1 LLLPSDKLYSKILVG
16 IDGSSD
22 SMRAVDKAMAIAKQ
36 NEAKLLVLHISPAH
50 FRIGSHSSDMA
61 TPSSPEYS
69 KQTDEDV
76 EKWFE
81 TIKLKANAM
90 NLSLETRVIS
100 SGYSVG
106 EIMVDLA
113 DKENVDL
120 IVVGTRGT
128 TGFKKLLLGSVAL
141 EVVTYSYCSVLVIK

>member
-1 LLLPSDKLYSKILVG
+1 
-16 IDGSSD
+16 
-22 SMRAVDKAMAIAKQ
+22 
-36 NEAKLLVLHISPAH
+36 
-50 FRIGSHSSDMA
+50 MA

-76 EKWFE
+76 DKWFE
-81 TIKLKANAM
+81 TIKHKANAM

-120 IVVGTRGT
+120 IVIGTRGT

-141 EVVTYSYCSVLVIK
+141 EVVTYSYCSVLVIR

>member
-1 LLLPSDKLYSKILVG
+1 
-16 IDGSSD
+16 
-22 SMRAVDKAMAIAKQ
+22 
-36 NEAKLLVLHISPAH
+36 
-50 FRIGSHSSDMA
+50 MA

-76 EKWFE
+76 DKWFE
-81 TIKLKANAM
+81 TIKHKVNAM

-120 IVVGTRGT
+120 IVIGTRGT
-128 TGFKKLLLGSVAL
+128 TGFRNLLLGSVAL
-141 EVVTYSYCSVLVIK
+141 EVVTYSYCSVLVIR

>member
-1 LLLPSDKLYSKILVG
+1 MLLPSDKLYSKILVG

-36 NEAKLLVLHISPAH
+36 NEAKLLVLHVSPAH
-50 FRIGSHSSDMA
+50 LRIESHSSKMA
-61 TPSSPEYS
+61 TPSLPEYS
-69 KQTDEDV
+69 KQTDGDV

-81 TIKLKANAM
+81 TIKLKANAT